1 MLKRSKKGLCNGG
14 RYQAGEHPRRDPK
27 SERAEPGTGSK
38 FPEGKNPET
47 NWTEEESGQEGR
59 YPDGPRSLPSPVST
73 AGVTQPKM
81 FTS

>member
-1 MLKRSKKGLCNGG
+1 MLKSSIISLCKDGH
-14 RYQAGEHPRRDPK
+14 YQAGEHPRRDPK
-27 SERAEPGTGSK
+27 SERVEPVTGSK

-47 NWTEEESGQEGR
+47 DWTEEESGQEGR
-59 YPDGPRSLPSPVST
+59 YPDGLRSLPRPVST

>member
-1 MLKRSKKGLCNGG
+1 MLNSSVTSLCNDG
-14 RYQAGEHPRRDPK
+14 RFQAGEHPKRDPK

-47 NWTEEESGQEGR
+47 DWTEEESGQGGR
-59 YPDGPRSLPSPVST
+59 YPDGLWSLPSPVST
-73 AGVTQPKM
+73 AGVTQPIM